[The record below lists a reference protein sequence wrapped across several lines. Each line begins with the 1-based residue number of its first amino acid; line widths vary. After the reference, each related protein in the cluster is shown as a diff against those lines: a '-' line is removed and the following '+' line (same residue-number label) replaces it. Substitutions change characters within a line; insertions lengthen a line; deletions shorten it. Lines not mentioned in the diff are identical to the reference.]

1 MAKLRTGADTR
12 PDTRERLLDAAD
24 RLMWA
29 RGYEAVGVAELCAE
43 AGAPRGS
50 FYHWWPSK
58 QALAAA
64 MLQRSWQ
71 RVRAEVI
78 EPSFTAPGTLA
89 ERIDRYAAALERT
102 MAEQQRT
109 NGCVPGCRFGNFA
122 AELANGDTVLRG
134 EVQRAFAEM
143 CGLFATAIEEAI
155 TAGEV
160 PGDVDPHQAAEA
172 LCAHME
178 GLMILT
184 KAHHDPTRIRRLATD
199 ARWLLRMQPDDARE
213 PRAPH
218 HARQARA
225 RRTGG
230 RS

>member
-1 MAKLRTGADTR
+1 MARPPSDAGTR

-71 RVRAEVI
+71 RVRTEVI
-78 EPSFTAPGTLA
+78 VPSFTGPGTLA
-89 ERIDRYAAALERT
+89 ERIDRYAAVLERN

-122 AELANGDTVLRG
+122 AELANGDPVLRG
-134 EVQRAFAEM
+134 EVALAFEEM

-155 TAGEV
+155 EAGEV
-160 PGDVDPHQAAEA
+160 PDDVDPRRAAEA

-184 KAHHDPTRIRRLATD
+184 KAHHDPSRIRRLATD
-199 ARWLLRMQPDDARE
+199 ARWLLRLQVDGPVETARPRQP
-213 PRAPH
+213 
-218 HARQARA
+218 RA
-225 RRTGG
+225 RRTGD
-230 RS
+230 RP

>member
-1 MAKLRTGADTR
+1 MAERRSDAEAR

-29 RGYEAVGVAELCAE
+29 RGYEAVGVAELCTE

-71 RVRAEVI
+71 RVRADVI
-78 EPSFTAPGTLA
+78 VPSFTAPGTLA

-122 AELANGDTVLRG
+122 AELANGDPVLRG
-134 EVQRAFAEM
+134 EVQLVFEEM

-155 TAGEV
+155 QAGEV
-160 PGDVDPHQAAEA
+160 PPDVDPRQAAEA

-184 KAHHDPTRIRRLATD
+184 KAHHDPSRIRRLATD
-199 ARWLLRMQPDDARE
+199 ACWLLRMQPAE
-213 PRAPH
+213 PRQT
-218 HARQARA
+218 RQPRT